1 MDACATQ
8 NIGRKAPLPNLCVN
22 LCDLRGESALELT
35 QADSPPHTLR
45 MSDASCPLSPKAV
58 SSSISMGC
66 PAAGGDFG
74 GAPAVPARSG
84 ALTYASYLK
93 IPELLGLQQTLSE
106 GPEHDEVLFIVIHQ
120 VYELWFKQQLHEG
133 SYLAAALRRNDHPTA
148 ASTLRR
154 MLTILK
160 TMVAQIDV
168 LETMTPTSFTSF
180 RSRLSNSS
188 GFQSSQFREF
198 EFFLG
203 HKRANAVAWQ
213 PEGSAERATL
223 ERRLREPSLWDAALG
238 FFAANGLRVPRELL
252 ERDLAEPTQANAALQ
267 DELVRAYQTMPTVRH
282 LCELLVDLDEG
293 IQEWRYRHVKMVE
306 RTIGMKM
313 GTGGSAGVDYL
324 RSTLF
329 KALFPDLWEIRA
341 RL

>member
-1 MDACATQ
+1 MTTPSDTQ
-8 NIGRKAPLPNLCVN
+8 GIGCPMGRGSHERPHERPHEGPSGAPIG
-22 LCDLRGESALELT
+22 GESL
-35 QADSPPHTLR
+35 
-45 MSDASCPLSPKAV
+45 
-58 SSSISMGC
+58 
-66 PAAGGDFG
+66 G
-74 GAPAVPARSG
+74 GAPAAPATAG
-84 ALTYASYLK
+84 ALTYGSYLK
-93 IPELLGLQQTLSE
+93 IPELLGLQQTLSD
-106 GPEHDEVLFIVIHQ
+106 GPEHDETLFIVIHQ
-120 VYELWFKQQLHEG
+120 VYELWFKQQLHEAG
-133 SYLAAALRRNDHPTA
+133 FLAKALVRNDHPTA

-203 HKRANAVAWQ
+203 HKRDKAVTWQ
-213 PEGSAERATL
+213 PEGSPERAAL
-223 ERRLREPSLWDAALG
+223 ERRLREPSLWDAALR
-238 FFAANGLRVPRELL
+238 FFAANGLAVPQELL
-252 ERDLAEPTQANAALQ
+252 DRDLTQPTQSNAALQ

-313 GTGGSAGVDYL
+313 GTGGSSGVDYL

-329 KALFPDLWEIRA
+329 RSLFPDLWEIRS

>member
-1 MDACATQ
+1 MTT
-8 NIGRKAPLPNLCVN
+8 P
-22 LCDLRGESALELT
+22 
-35 QADSPPHTLR
+35 
-45 MSDASCPLSPKAV
+45 
-58 SSSISMGC
+58 SSSVDRSGFGC
-66 PAAGGDFG
+66 PVHATGDG
-74 GAPAVPARSG
+74 ASPRPGCDPDRGDAPAQPAVAG
-84 ALTYASYLK
+84 TLTYGSYLK
-93 IPELLGLQQTLSE
+93 IPELLSLQQPLSD
-106 GPEHDEVLFIVIHQ
+106 GPEHDETLFIVIHQ
-120 VYELWFKQQLHEG
+120 VYELWFKQQLHEAG
-133 SYLAAALRRNDHPTA
+133 YLAAALLRNDHPTA

-198 EFFLG
+198 EFVLG
-203 HKRANAVAWQ
+203 HKRPKAVTWQ
-213 PEGSAERATL
+213 AEGSPERTAL
-223 ERRLREPSLWDAALG
+223 ERRLAEPSLWDAALRY
-238 FFAANGLRVPRELL
+238 FAANGMKVPQELL
-252 ERDLAEPTQANAALQ
+252 QRDLTKPTEPSPALQ
-267 DELVRAYQTMPTVRH
+267 EELIRAYQTLPSVRH

-329 KALFPDLWEIRA
+329 RSLFPDLWEIRS